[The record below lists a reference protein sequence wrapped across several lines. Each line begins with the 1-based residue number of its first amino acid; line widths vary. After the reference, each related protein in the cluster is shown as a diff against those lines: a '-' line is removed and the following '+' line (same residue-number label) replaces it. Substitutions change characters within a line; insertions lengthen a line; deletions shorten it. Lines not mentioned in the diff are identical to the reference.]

1 VLARQGRVSYEQLSR
16 SQITGPLHLDDT
28 VVTLSPE
35 QRKRLIQ
42 GDDSDFNRASTW
54 DFGVLDGEGA
64 LKSTAADL
72 LTYLDANL
80 HPEKYAANALPGM
93 PLVILPPG

>member
-1 VLARQGRVSYEQLSR
+1 MTRISIARAPGISV
-16 SQITGPLHLDDT
+16 
-28 VVTLSPE
+28 
-35 QRKRLIQ
+35 
-42 GDDSDFNRASTW
+42 
-54 DFGVLDGEGA
+54 VLDGEGA

-72 LTYLDANL
+72 LTHLDANL